1 MKDMKKLTVT
11 FSSEWV
17 LSRREDPILP
27 VDSMIV
33 ALEGLLEIQVL
44 DKSMT
49 EFTVLVKNQNITQA
63 RVRSTLSRALR
74 AKYALSLNS
83 PELSYTIEDY
93 EEPELPKIIMDDF
106 FGDASIDEEMAP
118 EKSFNELLLEE
129 QERKRRALQEVVNE
143 IENLVGAEDF
153 KDLARECVAVA
164 PGLISHNIAETF
176 VHRSYLFAINDG
188 DGLSTY
194 LDLFARLIT
203 ALELFKLRPANPVLE
218 VVLPTVTS
226 GTTSAIFEAAIKQI
240 RLQGECRIVC
250 IDISAW
256 MSKLS
261 SVEFRDFMDQVEAY
275 VGKAIIV
282 FRTPFVEREIMDKL
296 HRELDD
302 QFLIRHLS
310 FVPFDMDELVRCAQE
325 ALTQREFTM
334 AEDAWEIYK
343 LRISEEKSD
352 GKFYGIDTVHKI
364 VREMLYAKLYH
375 NAINGVDDNVVKKE
389 EILSLAAGYGENLKP
404 GLEALDGMVGMET
417 LKQRI
422 LEVVAQIEASL
433 KNKNLGAPC
442 IHMRFLGNP
451 GTGKTTVARI
461 LGRILKEKGILRN
474 GNFFE
479 YAGRDFCGRY
489 VGETAPK
496 TAAMCRD
503 AYGSVMFIDEAYSLY
518 RSGGSK
524 VDFGR
529 EALDTLIAEMENHR
543 NDLVVIMAGYTKE
556 MEELMEGN
564 PGLASR
570 MPYIIEFPNYT
581 RPQLTQIFLQ
591 MAGKTFTFDE
601 TFKEAVAG
609 YFDRLPDEVLNAESF
624 SNARFVRNLYERT
637 WGKAVLRC
645 QLKKADPNVLTK
657 EDFLAA
663 SGEKEFSK
671 LMRKPVRDKV
681 VGFVYE

>member
-1 MKDMKKLTVT
+1 MKKLTVE

-17 LSRREDPILP
+17 LSHRDDPVLP
-27 VDSMIV
+27 VEAFLQ
-33 ALEGLLEIQVL
+33 ALESFVEIQVL
-44 DKSMT
+44 ERTMT
-49 EFTVLVKNQNITQA
+49 GCVVIIKKESFGTA
-63 RVRSTLSRALR
+63 RLRSCLYRILSTKFHLTLE
-74 AKYALSLNS
+74 S
-83 PELSYTIEDY
+83 PEISYTITDCE
-93 EEPELPKIIMDDF
+93 EEPEEANFRDLILDISEED
-106 FGDASIDEEMAP
+106 DEEETPVRTLADL
-118 EKSFNELLLEE
+118 EREE
-129 QERKRRALQEVVNE
+129 QERKAQLLKET
-143 IENLVGAEDF
+143 IEKIEALVGAEDF
-153 KDLARECVAVA
+153 KALARECAAVA
-164 PGLISHNIAETF
+164 PGLISHDIEETF

-194 LDLFARLIT
+194 LELFAKLIDC
-203 ALELFKLRPANPVLE
+203 LELFKMRPAVPVLE
-218 VVLPTVTS
+218 ITLPAVTNN
-226 GTTSAIFEAAIKQI
+226 SASTIFDAAVKQL
-240 RLQGECRIVC
+240 RMQGDRRVVC

-256 MSKLS
+256 MSKVS
-261 SVEFRDFMDQVEAY
+261 SVEFRDFLDQVEAF
-275 VGKAIIV
+275 VGKSIIV
-282 FRTPFVEREIMDKL
+282 FRTPFVEQEIMEKL
-296 HRELDD
+296 RRGLAD
-302 QFLIRHLS
+302 QFLIRQLA
-310 FVPFDMDELVRCAQE
+310 FVPFDMEELIRCAQA
-325 ALTQREFTM
+325 ALETRGFTM
-334 AEDAWEIYK
+334 EEDAWEIYK
-343 LRISEEKSD
+343 LRISQEKSD

-375 NAINGVDDNVVKKE
+375 NAQTGVDDSVVKKE
-389 EILSLAAGYGENLKP
+389 EILSVATGYGDEQKP
-404 GLEALDGMVGMET
+404 GLEALDGMVGMAQ

-433 KNKNLGAPC
+433 KNKKLGTPC

-543 NDLVVIMAGYTKE
+543 SDLVVIMAGYTKE

-581 RPQLTQIFLQ
+581 RGQLFEIFLQ
-591 MAGKTFTFDE
+591 MAGKTFSFDE
-601 TFKEAVAG
+601 AFKEAVRE
-609 YFDRLPDEVLNAESF
+609 YFDALPDEVLSSESF

-645 QLKKADPNVLTK
+645 QLSKEDTEVLKK

-671 LMRKPVRDKV
+671 LMRKPAKDKV
-681 VGFVYE
+681 VGFAYQ

>member
-1 MKDMKKLTVT
+1 MKKLIVK
-11 FSSEWV
+11 FDPDWV
-17 LSRREDPILP
+17 LTRREDPVLP
-27 VDSMIV
+27 VEAFLQMLQSFVEIRV
-33 ALEGLLEIQVL
+33 LEQT
-44 DKSMT
+44 MT
-49 EFTVLVKNQNITQA
+49 ECAVVIKNENYGTA
-63 RVRSTLSRALR
+63 RIRSYLFRILSTKFQL
-74 AKYALSLNS
+74 KLDS
-83 PELSYTIEDY
+83 PEISYSIKEY
-93 EEPELPKIIMDDF
+93 NESEEKTFE
-106 FGDASIDEEMAP
+106 
-118 EKSFNELLLEE
+118 ELLQVMTGEE
-129 QERKRRALQEVVNE
+129 DTVRTTEDLLREERERKARMLKETVDK
-143 IENLVGAEDF
+143 IEALVGAEDF
-153 KDLARECVAVA
+153 KALTRECAAVA

-194 LDLFARLIT
+194 LDLFAKLIDS
-203 ALELFKLRPANPVLE
+203 LELFKLRSSTSVLE
-218 VVLPTVTS
+218 VVLPAITS
-226 GTTSAIFEAAIKQI
+226 GTASSIFDAAIKQI
-240 RLQGECRIVC
+240 RLQGEQRIVC

-256 MSKLS
+256 MSKVS
-261 SVEFRDFMDQVEAY
+261 SVEFRDFLDQVEAY
-275 VGKAIIV
+275 VGKSIIV
-282 FRTPFVEREIMDKL
+282 FRTPFVEQEIMEKL
-296 HRELDD
+296 RRGLAD
-302 QFLIRHLS
+302 QFLIRQVA
-310 FVPFDMDELVRCAQE
+310 FVPFDMEELVRCAQA
-325 ALTQREFTM
+325 ALESRGFTM
-334 AEDAWEIYK
+334 EEDAWEVYR

-364 VREMLYAKLYH
+364 VREILYAKLCQ
-375 NAINGVDDNVVKKE
+375 NAQTGIDDSVVKKA
-389 EILSLAAGYGENLKP
+389 EIQTVASGYGDGLKP
-404 GLEALDGMVGMET
+404 GMEALDDMVGMAG

-433 KNKNLGAPC
+433 KNKKLGTPC

-518 RSGGSK
+518 RAGGSK

-543 NDLVVIMAGYTKE
+543 SDLVVIMAGYTKE
-556 MEELMEGN
+556 MDELMEGN

-581 RPQLTQIFLQ
+581 RPQLTEIFLQ
-591 MAGKTFTFDE
+591 MAGKNFSFDE
-601 TFKEAVAG
+601 AFKEGVQA
-609 YFDRLPDEVLNAESF
+609 YFDALPDEVLSAESF

-645 QLKKADPNVLTK
+645 QLGKEDTEVLKK

-663 SGEKEFSK
+663 SAEKEFSK
-671 LMRKPVRDKV
+671 LMRKPVKDKV
-681 VGFVYE
+681 VGFAYQ

>member
-1 MKDMKKLTVT
+1 MKKLSVK
-11 FSSEWV
+11 FDSDWV
-17 LSRREDPILP
+17 LSRREDPVLP
-27 VDSMIV
+27 VEAFLQMLQSFV
-33 ALEGLLEIQVL
+33 EIQVL
-44 DKSMT
+44 EQTMT
-49 EFTVLVKNQNITQA
+49 ECAVVIKNENFGTARIRSCLVRIL
-63 RVRSTLSRALR
+63 STKFRLKLD
-74 AKYALSLNS
+74 S
-83 PELSYTIEDY
+83 PEISYSIKEYNEAEEKTFEELILDMTGEEEDAVRTT
-93 EEPELPKIIMDDF
+93 ED
-106 FGDASIDEEMAP
+106 
-118 EKSFNELLLEE
+118 LLREE
-129 QERKRRALQEVVNE
+129 QERKEQLLKDTVAQ
-143 IENLVGAEDF
+143 IDALVGAEDF
-153 KDLARECVAVA
+153 KALARECAAVA
-164 PGLISHNIAETF
+164 PGLLSHNIAETF
-176 VHRSYLFAINDG
+176 IHRSYLFAINDG

-194 LDLFARLIT
+194 LDLFAKLIDC
-203 ALELFKLRPANPVLE
+203 LELFKMRSTTSVLE
-218 VVLPTVTS
+218 ITLPAVT
-226 GTTSAIFEAAIKQI
+226 GNSASSIFDTAIKQL
-240 RLQGECRIVC
+240 RLQGERRVVC

-256 MSKLS
+256 MSKVS
-261 SVEFRDFMDQVEAY
+261 SVEFRDFLDQVEAY
-275 VGKAIIV
+275 VGKSIIV
-282 FRTPFVEREIMDKL
+282 FRTPFVEQEILEKL
-296 HRELDD
+296 RRGLAD
-302 QFLIRHLS
+302 QFLVRQVA
-310 FVPFDMDELVRCAQE
+310 FVPFDMEELVRCAQA
-325 ALTQREFTM
+325 ALESRGFTM
-334 AEDAWEIYK
+334 EEGAWEIYK

-364 VREMLYAKLYH
+364 VREMLYAKLYQ
-375 NAINGVDDNVVKKE
+375 NAQTGVDDTVVKKE
-389 EILSLAAGYGENLKP
+389 EILSVAAGYDDGLKP
-404 GLEALDGMVGMET
+404 GLDALDDMVGMAE

-422 LEVVAQIEASL
+422 LEVVSQIEASL
-433 KNKNLGAPC
+433 KNKKLGTPC

-543 NDLVVIMAGYTKE
+543 SDLVVIMAGYTKE

-581 RPQLTQIFLQ
+581 RQQLTQIFLQ
-591 MAGKTFTFDE
+591 MAGKTFSFDE
-601 TFKEAVAG
+601 AFKEAVQA
-609 YFDRLPDEVLNAESF
+609 YFDALPDEVLSSESF

-645 QLKKADPNVLTK
+645 QLSKEDTQVLKK

-663 SGEKEFSK
+663 SAEKEFSK
-671 LMRKPVRDKV
+671 LMRKPVKDKV
-681 VGFVYE
+681 VGFAYQ

>member
-1 MKDMKKLTVT
+1 MKKLIVK
-11 FSSEWV
+11 FDPDWV
-17 LSRREDPILP
+17 LTRREDPVLP
-27 VDSMIV
+27 VEAFLQMLQSFVEIRV
-33 ALEGLLEIQVL
+33 LEQT
-44 DKSMT
+44 MT
-49 EFTVLVKNQNITQA
+49 ECAVVIKNENYGTA
-63 RVRSTLSRALR
+63 RIRSYLFRILSTKFQL
-74 AKYALSLNS
+74 KLDS
-83 PELSYTIEDY
+83 PEISYSIKEY
-93 EEPELPKIIMDDF
+93 NESEEKTFE
-106 FGDASIDEEMAP
+106 
-118 EKSFNELLLEE
+118 ELLQVMTGEE
-129 QERKRRALQEVVNE
+129 DTVRTTEDLLREERERKARMLKETVDK
-143 IENLVGAEDF
+143 IEALVGAEDF
-153 KDLARECVAVA
+153 KALTRECAAVA

-194 LDLFARLIT
+194 LDLFAKLIDS
-203 ALELFKLRPANPVLE
+203 LELFKLRSSTSVLE
-218 VVLPTVTS
+218 VVLPAITS
-226 GTTSAIFEAAIKQI
+226 GTASSIFDAAIKQI
-240 RLQGECRIVC
+240 RLQGEQRIVC

-256 MSKLS
+256 MSKVS
-261 SVEFRDFMDQVEAY
+261 SVEFRDFLDQVEAY
-275 VGKAIIV
+275 VGKSIIV
-282 FRTPFVEREIMDKL
+282 FRTPFVEQEIMEKL
-296 HRELDD
+296 RRGLAD
-302 QFLIRHLS
+302 QFLIRQVA
-310 FVPFDMDELVRCAQE
+310 FVPFDMEELVRCAQA
-325 ALTQREFTM
+325 ALESRGFTM
-334 AEDAWEIYK
+334 EEDAWEVYR

-364 VREMLYAKLYH
+364 VREMLYAKLCQ
-375 NAINGVDDNVVKKE
+375 NAQTGIDDSVVKKA
-389 EILSLAAGYGENLKP
+389 EIQTVASGYGDGLKP
-404 GLEALDGMVGMET
+404 GMEALDDMVGMAG

-433 KNKNLGAPC
+433 KNKKLGTPC

-518 RSGGSK
+518 RAGGSK

-543 NDLVVIMAGYTKE
+543 SDLVVIMAGYTKE
-556 MEELMEGN
+556 MDELMEGN

-581 RPQLTQIFLQ
+581 RPQLTEIFLQ
-591 MAGKTFTFDE
+591 MAGKNFSFDE
-601 TFKEAVAG
+601 AFKEAVQA
-609 YFDRLPDEVLNAESF
+609 YFDALPDEVLSAESF

-645 QLKKADPNVLTK
+645 QLGKEDTEVLKK

-663 SGEKEFSK
+663 SAEKEFSK
-671 LMRKPVRDKV
+671 LMRKPVKDKV
-681 VGFVYE
+681 VGFAYQ

>member
-1 MKDMKKLTVT
+1 MKKLTVK
-11 FSSEWV
+11 FASEWV
-17 LSRREDPILP
+17 LSRREDPVLP
-27 VDSMIV
+27 VEAFLE
-33 ALEGLLEIQVL
+33 ALQSFVEIQVL
-44 DKSMT
+44 EKEMT
-49 EFTVLVKNQNITQA
+49 GCSVIIKKENYGTARIRHILQRILIMKFQLTVDGPEF
-63 RVRSTLSRALR
+63 SHS
-74 AKYALSLNS
+74 
-83 PELSYTIEDY
+83 IEDY
-93 EEPELPKIIMDDF
+93 QEPEQPTFEDLILDVPGMEDMD
-106 FGDASIDEEMAP
+106 
-118 EKSFNELLLEE
+118 EKPVRTVADLEREE
-129 QERKRRALQEVVNE
+129 QERKAQLLKETTDK
-143 IENLVGAEDF
+143 IEALVGAEDF
-153 KDLARECVAVA
+153 KALARECTAVA
-164 PGLISHNIAETF
+164 PGLISHDVAETF
-176 VHRSYLFAINDG
+176 VHRSYLFSINDG

-194 LDLFARLIT
+194 LDLFAKLIDC
-203 ALELFKLRPANPVLE
+203 LELFKMRSTTSVLE
-218 VVLPTVTS
+218 ITLPAVTS
-226 GTTSAIFEAAIKQI
+226 NSASSIFDAAVKQL
-240 RLQGECRIVC
+240 RLQGERRIVC

-256 MSKLS
+256 MSKVS
-261 SVEFRDFMDQVEAY
+261 SVEFRDFLDQVEAY
-275 VGKAIIV
+275 VGKSIIV
-282 FRTPFVEREIMDKL
+282 FRTPFVEQEIMEKIRRGL
-296 HRELDD
+296 AD
-302 QFLIRHLS
+302 QFLIRQVA
-310 FVPFDMDELVRCAQE
+310 FVPFDMEELVRCAQA
-325 ALTQREFTM
+325 ALESRGFTM
-334 AEDAWEIYK
+334 EEDAWEIYK

-364 VREMLYAKLYH
+364 VREMLYAKLYQ
-375 NAINGVDDNVVKKE
+375 NAQTGVDDSVVKKE
-389 EILSLAAGYGENLKP
+389 EILSVSAGYGDGWKP
-404 GLEALDGMVGMET
+404 GLEAMDDMVGMAG

-433 KNKNLGAPC
+433 KNKKLGTPC

-581 RPQLTQIFLQ
+581 REQLTQIFLQ
-591 MAGKTFTFDE
+591 MAEKTFTFDKA
-601 TFKEAVAG
+601 FKEAVKT
-609 YFDRLPDEVLNAESF
+609 YFEALPDEVLSSESF

-645 QLKKADPNVLTK
+645 QLSKEDTEVLKK

-663 SGEKEFSK
+663 SAEKEFSK
-671 LMRKPVRDKV
+671 LMRKPKKDKV
-681 VGFVYE
+681 VGFAYL

>member
-1 MKDMKKLTVT
+1 MKKLTVE
-11 FSSEWV
+11 FSSDWV
-17 LSRREDPILP
+17 LSHREDPVLP
-27 VDSMIV
+27 VE
-33 ALEGLLEIQVL
+33 ALLQALQGFVEVQVL
-44 DKSMT
+44 EKTMT
-49 EFTVLVKNQNITQA
+49 GCIVVIKKENFGTA
-63 RVRSTLSRALR
+63 RIRSCLHRILSNKFQLTLE
-74 AKYALSLNS
+74 S
-83 PELSYTIEDY
+83 PEVSYSITDY
-93 EEPELPKIIMDDF
+93 EEPEETNFRDLILDIPQEDGAEDQTPVRTVEDLMR
-106 FGDASIDEEMAP
+106 
-118 EKSFNELLLEE
+118 EE
-129 QERKRRALQEVVNE
+129 QERKAQLLKETIDK
-143 IENLVGAEDF
+143 IEALVGAEDF
-153 KDLARECVAVA
+153 KTLARECAAVA
-164 PGLISHNIAETF
+164 PGLLSHDIAETF

-194 LDLFARLIT
+194 LELFAKLIDC
-203 ALELFKLRPANPVLE
+203 LELFKMRTTNPVLE
-218 VVLPTVTS
+218 ITLPAVT
-226 GTTSAIFEAAIKQI
+226 TNSASSIFETAVKQL
-240 RLQGECRIVC
+240 RLQGERRVVC

-256 MSKLS
+256 ISKVS
-261 SVEFRDFMDQVEAY
+261 SVEFRDFLDQVEAY
-275 VGKAIIV
+275 VGKSIIV
-282 FRTPFVEREIMDKL
+282 FRTPFVEQEILEKL
-296 HRELDD
+296 RRGLAD
-302 QFLIRHLS
+302 QFLIRQLA
-310 FVPFDMDELVRCAQE
+310 FVPFDMEELVRCAQA
-325 ALTQREFTM
+325 ALETRGFTM
-334 AEDAWEIYK
+334 EGDAWEIYK
-343 LRISEEKSD
+343 LRISQEKSD

-375 NAINGVDDNVVKKE
+375 NAQIGVDDSVVKKE
-389 EILSLAAGYGENLKP
+389 EILSVATGYDDGLKP
-404 GLEALDGMVGMET
+404 GLGALDGMVGMAQ

-433 KNKNLGAPC
+433 KNKKLGTPC

-543 NDLVVIMAGYTKE
+543 SDLVVIMAGYTKE

-581 RPQLTQIFLQ
+581 RQQLTQIFLQ
-591 MAGKTFTFDE
+591 MAGKTFSFDE
-601 TFKEAVAG
+601 AFKEAVRE
-609 YFDRLPDEVLNAESF
+609 YFDALPDEVLSSESF

-645 QLKKADPNVLTK
+645 QLSKEDTEVLKK
-657 EDFLAA
+657 EDFLSA
-663 SGEKEFSK
+663 SAEKEFSK
-671 LMRKPVRDKV
+671 LMHKPTKDKV

>member
-1 MKDMKKLTVT
+1 MKKLTVKFT
-11 FSSEWV
+11 SEWV
-17 LSRREDPILP
+17 LSRREDPIAPIDAL
-27 VDSMIV
+27 IV
-33 ALEGLLEIQVL
+33 AMEGFAEIEVLEKTLTECTLLIKNENFGYARTRGCLARVLQNKFHLTLSAAEVSYSIEEYGEEKKTQAPDLGELLENM
-44 DKSMT
+44 SAA
-49 EFTVLVKNQNITQA
+49 E
-63 RVRSTLSRALR
+63 
-74 AKYALSLNS
+74 
-83 PELSYTIEDY
+83 EE
-93 EEPELPKIIMDDF
+93 EEPVRTMEDLMR
-106 FGDASIDEEMAP
+106 
-118 EKSFNELLLEE
+118 EE
-129 QERKRRALQEVVNE
+129 QEQKERLLKETQDQ
-143 IENLVGAEDF
+143 IESLVGAEDF
-153 KDLARECVAVA
+153 KTLARECAAVA
-164 PGLISHNIAETF
+164 PGLISHHIVETF
-176 VHRSYLFAINDG
+176 VYRSYLFAINDG

-194 LDLFARLIT
+194 LNLFAKLIVC
-203 ALELFKLRPANPVLE
+203 LDLFKLRSVTNPVVE
-218 VVLPTVTS
+218 ITLPAVT
-226 GTTSAIFEAAIKQI
+226 GNSASATFETALKQL
-240 RLQGECRIVC
+240 RAQGESRIVC

-256 MSKLS
+256 MSKVN
-261 SVEFRDFMDQVEAY
+261 SVEFRDFLDQVEAF
-275 VGKAIIV
+275 VGRSIIV
-282 FRTPFVEREIMDKL
+282 FRTPFVEHEILDKL
-296 HRELDD
+296 HRGLAD
-302 QFLIRHLS
+302 QFLIRQVS
-310 FVPFDMDELVRCAQE
+310 FVPFDMEELVRCAKQ
-325 ALTQREFTM
+325 ALEERGFTM
-334 AEDAWEIYK
+334 KEDAWEIYK

-364 VREMLYAKLYH
+364 VREMLYAKLYQ
-375 NAINGVDDNVVKKE
+375 NAQNGVDDSIVKKE
-389 EILSLAAGYGENLKP
+389 EILSIAAGYGEGVKP
-404 GLEALDGMVGMET
+404 GLDALDDMVGMAP

-422 LEVVAQIEASL
+422 IEVVAQIEASL
-433 KNKNLGAPC
+433 KNKKLGTPC

-479 YAGRDFCGRY
+479 HAGRDFCGRY

-503 AYGSVMFIDEAYSLY
+503 AYGSVLFIDEAYTLY
-518 RSGGSK
+518 RTDGSK

-564 PGLASR
+564 HGLASR

-591 MAGKTFTFDE
+591 MAGKTFSFDDA
-601 TFKEAVAG
+601 FKEAVRA
-609 YFDRLPDEVLNAESF
+609 YFDALPDGVLSAESF

-645 QLKKADPNVLTK
+645 QLSKADPNVLTK

-663 SGEKEFSK
+663 SAEKEFSK
-671 LMRKPVRDKV
+671 LMRKPAKDKV

>member
-1 MKDMKKLTVT
+1 MKKLLVK
-11 FSSEWV
+11 FDSDWV
-17 LSRREDPILP
+17 LSRRDDPVLP
-27 VDSMIV
+27 VEAFLQM
-33 ALEGLLEIQVL
+33 LESFVEIQVL
-44 DKSMT
+44 EQTMT
-49 EFTVLVKNQNITQA
+49 ECVVVIKRENFGAGRIRNCLFRIL
-63 RVRSTLSRALR
+63 STKFQLKLD
-74 AKYALSLNS
+74 S
-83 PELSYTIEDY
+83 PEISYSIEDY
-93 EEPELPKIIMDDF
+93 NEPGEKTFEDLILDISGMEDTEERPMRTVADLER
-106 FGDASIDEEMAP
+106 
-118 EKSFNELLLEE
+118 EE
-129 QERKRRALQEVVNE
+129 QERKAQLLKDT
-143 IENLVGAEDF
+143 IEKIEALVGAEDF
-153 KDLARECVAVA
+153 KALARECAAVA

-176 VHRSYLFAINDG
+176 IHRSYLFAINDG

-194 LDLFARLIT
+194 LDLFAKLIDC
-203 ALELFKLRPANPVLE
+203 LELFKMRSTTSVLE
-218 VVLPTVTS
+218 ITLPAVTS
-226 GTTSAIFEAAIKQI
+226 GSSSSIFDAAVKQL
-240 RLQGECRIVC
+240 RLQGEHRVVC

-256 MSKLS
+256 MSKVS
-261 SVEFRDFMDQVEAY
+261 SVEFRDFLDQVEAY
-275 VGKAIIV
+275 VGKSIIV
-282 FRTPFVEREIMDKL
+282 FRTPFVEQEIMEKL
-296 HRELDD
+296 RRGLAD
-302 QFLIRHLS
+302 QFLIRQVA
-310 FVPFDMDELVRCAQE
+310 FVPFDMEELVRCAQA
-325 ALTQREFTM
+325 ALESRGFTM
-334 AEDAWEIYK
+334 EEDAWEIYK

-364 VREMLYAKLYH
+364 VREMLYAKLYQ
-375 NAINGVDDNVVKKE
+375 NAQTGVDDTVVKKD
-389 EILSLAAGYGENLKP
+389 EILCVAAGYDDGLKP
-404 GLEALDGMVGMET
+404 GLEALDDMVGMAG

-433 KNKNLGAPC
+433 KNKKLGTPC

-581 RPQLTQIFLQ
+581 RQQLTQIFLQ
-591 MAGKTFTFDE
+591 MAEKTFSFAED
-601 TFKEAVAG
+601 FKEAVKE
-609 YFDRLPDEVLNAESF
+609 YFDALPDEVLSAESF

-645 QLKKADPNVLTK
+645 QLSKEEADVLKK

-663 SGEKEFSK
+663 SAEKEFSK
-671 LMRKPVRDKV
+671 LMHKPVRDKV
-681 VGFVYE
+681 VGFAYQ